1 MPITTEHFL
10 LVGSLL
16 LFFSLIAGKTGY
28 KFGVPTLLLFL
39 IVGMCAGTDGLGF
52 QFDSPYI
59 AKSVGVFAL
68 VIILFSGGMDTKIQ
82 DIKPVLG
89 EGIILATLGVLLTAV
104 ITGFFI
110 YEAAKWFFPTSHFS
124 FLEAI
129 LLASVMSSTDSASVF
144 SILRS
149 KGIRLRQN
157 IKPLLELES
166 GSNDPMAFMLTIT
179 LIQLMQMSTM
189 EGAFGNLLLLFLLQ
203 IVVGAAAGF
212 LLGKLFVKIINKI
225 DLQNDALYV
234 VLMLASAFF
243 IFSFTDA
250 ICGNG
255 YLAVYL
261 GGLIIGNKKFVH
273 KRSIGKFFDG
283 LTWLAQIFMFLT
295 LGLLVNP
302 HELLDVI
309 GIGLCI
315 GMFMIIFARPVSV
328 FISLLP
334 FRKLS
339 FKARTYISWVGLRG
353 AVPIIFAMYPW
364 IAGLDNSKLIFNIV
378 FFITILSLIIQG
390 TTVGKM
396 ADWLGVAEKNTEK
409 NKQRSFEA
417 QLPDSDELKSKMNEI
432 VIQENS
438 LKFGNRLMDMP
449 FSEGTLAVMLK
460 RGDEYIIPNGKTEI
474 QVGDVVVFITTDQE
488 ALEETLRLLGVSE
501 VTEIIL

>member
-10 LVGSLL
+10 LVGSIL
-16 LFFSLIAGKTGY
+16 LFVSLIAGKTGY

-39 IVGMCAGTDGLGF
+39 IVGMFAGTDGLGL
-52 QFDSPYI
+52 QFDSPFI
-59 AKSVGVFAL
+59 AQAIGVFAL

-82 DIKPVLG
+82 DIKPVMG
-89 EGIILATLGVLLTAV
+89 EGIILATLGVLLTSA

-110 YEAAKWFFPTSHFS
+110 YEAAKWFFPETKFTL
-124 FLEAI
+124 LEAL

-149 KGIRLRQN
+149 KGIHLKERLR
-157 IKPLLELES
+157 PLLELES

-179 LIQLMQMSTM
+179 LIQVIQMSGM
-189 EGAFGNLLLLFLLQ
+189 EGGYGKIILLFFLQ
-203 IVVGAAAGF
+203 IIIGAIAGI
-212 LLGKLFVKIINKI
+212 LLGKLFVKINNKI

-243 IFSFTDA
+243 IFSFTSV
-250 ICGNG
+250 IYGNG

-273 KRSIGKFFDG
+273 KRSISKFFDG
-283 LTWLAQIFMFLT
+283 LTRLSQILMFLT

-302 HELLDVI
+302 HELIDVI

-315 GMFMIIFARPVSV
+315 GFFMILLSRPISV

-339 FKARTYISWVGLRG
+339 FKARTYVSWVGLRG

-364 IAGLDNSKLIFNIV
+364 ISGLENSKLIFNIV
-378 FFITILSLIIQG
+378 FFITILSLVIQG

-396 ADWLGVAEKNTEK
+396 ADWLGVSDKTVEK
-409 NKQRSFEA
+409 NKQRSFEE
-417 QLPDSDELKSKMNEI
+417 QLPDANDLNSKMSEI
-432 VIQENS
+432 IIQKDN

-449 FSEGTLAVMLK
+449 FSEGTLAIMLK
-460 RGDEYIIPNGKTEI
+460 RKEQYIIPSGKTEI
-474 QVGDVVVFITTDQE
+474 QVGDILIFITTNQKE
-488 ALEETLRLLGVSE
+488 LEKTLQQLEVSE
-501 VTEIIL
+501 VTEIVI